1 MVRIVEFWRQ
11 CMRGQGLSCL
21 LAAAIG
27 TVLAIPSALAQPR
40 ERASRIAAPSAAS
53 SAVPPAAPAAAT
65 RSMPEGYVP
74 LTLPEAVFLAVR
86 SNRSIRSQYLQRVA
100 DRFSL
105 RVAEARFD
113 PQYNIGASA
122 NRTRLSG
129 VTTTTT
135 LLNPTASILLPTGG
149 QFTFGWQGSQ
159 SNIRNARPQA
169 IGQATFQVI
178 QPLLA
183 GAGIDYNMAP
193 TRIARLQEVG
203 SQLQLKSLVID
214 QISQTILGYRALL
227 QAQEQLR
234 ISDEAL
240 RRARDLAGV
249 NVALAAAGRIAQVEL
264 IQAET
269 SIAQQELALVG
280 ARNAQQQARLAL
292 LTLLAV
298 NQSQQIWAVERP
310 AADSARVPME
320 RAMNVAADNQPD
332 YLRSILGIEVSRINL
347 DIARNQRLWD
357 LSLVAGSAAGGANTQ
372 TADIAR
378 TLEQLSS
385 ARNDFNIGLRL
396 NIPLGQIAR
405 EAPEVQATVALRQ
418 AEIARDAARDRLR
431 QLVEDTVRNID
442 ALRRQAEL
450 AKRARELAGLQL
462 ETELIKLQAGRSSNF
477 QVVSF
482 QGSLQSAES
491 AELAA
496 VVAYAN
502 SLTQLDQVLGTTL
515 DTWRISLND

>member
-1 MVRIVEFWRQ
+1 
-11 CMRGQGLSCL
+11 MRGWRARCL

-27 TVLAIPSALAQPR
+27 TSLLAPWAVPGAAAQPR
-40 ERASRIAAPSAAS
+40 ERVARASAP
-53 SAVPPAAPAAAT
+53 PPVGL
-65 RSMPEGYVP
+65 RNMPEGSVP

-86 SNRSIRSQYLQRVA
+86 SNRSIRGQYLQRVA

-113 PQYNIGASA
+113 PQYNIGASV

-129 VTTTTT
+129 MTTTTT
-135 LLNPTASILLPTGG
+135 LLNPTATVLLPTGA

-159 SNIRNARPQA
+159 SNIRNQRPAA

-193 TRIARLQEVG
+193 TRIARLQEIG
-203 SQLQLKSLVID
+203 SQLQLKALVID
-214 QISQTILGYRALL
+214 QISQTILAYRALL

-240 RRARDLAGV
+240 RRARDLSSV
-249 NVALAAAGRIAQVEL
+249 NQALVAAGRLAQVEL

-269 SIAQQELALVG
+269 SIAQQELSLVG
-280 ARNAQQQARLAL
+280 ARNAHQQARLAL

-298 NQSQQIWAVERP
+298 DQSQQIWAVERP
-310 AADSARVPME
+310 AADSARVQLP
-320 RAMNVAADNQPD
+320 RALNAAADNQPN
-332 YLRSILGIEVSRINL
+332 YLRSILAIEISRINL
-347 DIARNQRLWD
+347 DVARNQRLWD
-357 LSLVAGSAAGGANTQ
+357 LSLVAGSAAGSR
-372 TADIAR
+372 TADLAR

-405 EAPEVQATVALRQ
+405 EQPEVQATVALRQ
-418 AEIARDAARDRLR
+418 AEIARDAARDQLR
-431 QLVEDTVRNID
+431 QQVEDTVRNID

-450 AKRARELAGLQL
+450 ARRARELAGQQL

-482 QGSLQSAES
+482 QGSLQAAES
-491 AELAA
+491 AELSA
-496 VVAYAN
+496 VIAYSN

>member
-1 MVRIVEFWRQ
+1 M
-11 CMRGQGLSCL
+11 
-21 LAAAIG
+21 
-27 TVLAIPSALAQPR
+27 
-40 ERASRIAAPSAAS
+40 
-53 SAVPPAAPAAAT
+53 
-65 RSMPEGYVP
+65 
-74 LTLPEAVFLAVR
+74 
-86 SNRSIRSQYLQRVA
+86 
-100 DRFSL
+100 
-105 RVAEARFD
+105 
-113 PQYNIGASA
+113 
-122 NRTRLSG
+122 
-129 VTTTTT
+129 
-135 LLNPTASILLPTGG
+135 PTGA
-149 QFTFGWQGSQ
+149 QFSFGWQGSQ
-159 SNIRNARPQA
+159 SNIRNQNPRA

-193 TRIARLQEVG
+193 TRIARLQEIG
-203 SQLQLKSLVID
+203 SQLQLKALVID

-240 RRARDLAGV
+240 RRARDLASV

-280 ARNAQQQARLAL
+280 ARNTQQQARIAL

-298 NQSQQIWAVERP
+298 DQSQQIWAVERP
-310 AADSARVPME
+310 AADSARVRME
-320 RAMNVAADNQPD
+320 RAMNMAAENQPD
-332 YLRSILGIEVSRINL
+332 YLRSILAIEVSRINL
-347 DIARNQRLWD
+347 DVARNQRLWD
-357 LSLVAGSAAGGANTQ
+357 LSLVAGSAAGSAP

-405 EAPEVQATVALRQ
+405 QQPEVQATVALRQ

-450 AKRARELAGLQL
+450 ARRARELAGLQL
-462 ETELIKLQAGRSSNF
+462 ETELVKLQAGRSSNF

-482 QGSLQSAES
+482 QGSLQAAES
-491 AELAA
+491 AELSA
-496 VVAYAN
+496 VIAYAN
-502 SLTQLDQVLGTTL
+502 ALTQLDQVLGTTL

>member
-1 MVRIVEFWRQ
+1 MA
-11 CMRGQGLSCL
+11 G
-21 LAAAIG
+21 IG
-27 TVLAIPSALAQPR
+27 AKGVLACAIAICLPVLGAEAQPR
-40 ERASRIAAPSAAS
+40 ERTTRIATPRSPSS
-53 SAVPPAAPAAAT
+53 PTPPPAPANI
-65 RSMPEGYVP
+65 RGMPEGSIP
-74 LTLPEAVFLAVR
+74 LTLPEAVFLALR

-105 RVAEARFD
+105 RVAEATFD
-113 PQYNIGASA
+113 P
-122 NRTRLSG
+122 RLDITGG
-129 VTTTTT
+129 VTHSRVLGVTSTGTT
-135 LLNPTASILLPTGG
+135 LGPVVSLATPTGAL
-149 QFTFGWQGSQ
+149 FTFGWQGVQ
-159 SNIRNARPQA
+159 SNVRGANPNGNGR
-169 IGQATFQVI
+169 ATFQVI

-183 GAGIDYNMAP
+183 GGGVDFAMAP
-193 TRIARLQEVG
+193 IRIARFQEVN

-214 QISQTILGYRALL
+214 QISQTIAGYRALL

-240 RRARDLAGV
+240 RRARELASV

-280 ARNAQQQARLAL
+280 ARNSHQQARLAL

-310 AADSARVPME
+310 AADSARVEMQ
-320 RAMNVAADNQPD
+320 RALEAAANNQPD
-332 YLRSILGIEVSRINL
+332 YLRTLMAIEVSRINL
-347 DIARNQRLWD
+347 DVARNQRLWD
-357 LSLVAGSAAGGANTQ
+357 VSLVAGTGAGAQ
-372 TADIAR
+372 RADLLR
-378 TLEQLSS
+378 TFDALSQVRS
-385 ARNDFNIGLRL
+385 DFNIGLQV
-396 NIPLGQIAR
+396 NIPIGQIAR
-405 EAPEVQATVALRQ
+405 QQPEVNATIALRQ
-418 AEIARDAARDRLR
+418 AELGLEQARDRLR
-431 QLVEDTVRNID
+431 QQVEDTVRSID
-442 ALRRQAEL
+442 TLRRQAEL

-491 AELAA
+491 AELSA
-496 VVAYAN
+496 VIAYAN
-502 SLTQLDQVLGTTL
+502 ALTQLDQVLGTTL

>member
-1 MVRIVEFWRQ
+1 MRIVAFRRHSMGGWRA
-11 CMRGQGLSCL
+11 SCL

-27 TVLAIPSALAQPR
+27 TALIVPGAGAQPR
-40 ERASRIAAPSAAS
+40 ERARA
-53 SAVPPAAPAAAT
+53 AAAT
-65 RSMPEGYVP
+65 PPSPRGMPEGSVP
-74 LTLPEAVFLAVR
+74 MTLPEAVFLAIR
-86 SNRSIRSQYLQRVA
+86 NNRSIRSQYLQRVA

-113 PQYNIGASA
+113 PQYNIGASV

-135 LLNPTASILLPTGG
+135 LLNPTATVLLPTGA

-159 SNIRNARPQA
+159 SNIRNQRPSA

-193 TRIARLQEVG
+193 TRIARLQEIG
-203 SQLQLKSLVID
+203 SKLQLKALVID
-214 QISQTILGYRALL
+214 QISQTILAYRALL

-240 RRARDLAGV
+240 RRARELASV
-249 NVALAAAGRIAQVEL
+249 NQALVAAGRLAQVEL

-280 ARNAQQQARLAL
+280 ARNAHQQARLAL

-298 NQSQQIWAVERP
+298 NQSQQVWAVERP
-310 AADSARVPME
+310 AADSARVAME
-320 RAMNVAADNQPD
+320 RALNAAADNQPD
-332 YLRSILGIEVSRINL
+332 YLRSILAIEVSRINL
-347 DIARNQRLWD
+347 DVARNQRLWD
-357 LSLVAGSAAGGANTQ
+357 LSLVAGSAAGSQ

-405 EAPEVQATVALRQ
+405 EQPEVQATVALRQ
-418 AEIARDAARDRLR
+418 AEIARDTARDRLR
-431 QLVEDTVRNID
+431 QQVEDTVRNIE

-450 AKRARELAGLQL
+450 ARRARELAGQQL
-462 ETELIKLQAGRSSNF
+462 ETELVKLQAGRSSNF

-482 QGSLQSAES
+482 QGSLQAAES
-491 AELAA
+491 VELSA
-496 VVAYAN
+496 VIAYAN